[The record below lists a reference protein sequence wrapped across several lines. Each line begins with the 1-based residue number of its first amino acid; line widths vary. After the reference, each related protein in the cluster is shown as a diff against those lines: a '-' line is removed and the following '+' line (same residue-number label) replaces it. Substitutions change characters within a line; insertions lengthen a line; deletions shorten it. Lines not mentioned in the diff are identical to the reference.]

1 MTRTRVAVVFGGRSE
16 EHEVSCLSAASVI
29 EALDPERFEV
39 VAVGIDKGGR
49 WLLLPGPPPAEPGA
63 EALPGIDPAAGEAVA
78 LASGRSG
85 PALAPES
92 GPEIPVDVVFP
103 VLHGPYGEDGT
114 IQGLLEFAGVPYV
127 GAGVLASA
135 LGMDKSISKVVFRA
149 AGLPV
154 VAHEVVGSREW
165 REDPESVYAKA
176 KALGP
181 PLFVKPAALGSSVGI
196 TKVKEEGELDAAL
209 DEALSHGR
217 AALIE
222 KAVDEA
228 REIECSV
235 LGNEDP
241 VASVPGEIIPAGEF
255 YDYRSKYLDEAT
267 RLIVPADLPAEVV
280 EEVQRMAVAAFRAI
294 DCEGMARVDF
304 LLGRDRLYVNEI
316 NTIPGFTSVSM
327 YPRMWEASGLPY
339 RDLVGRLIELAME
352 RHAARAVP

>member
-1 MTRTRVAVVFGGRSE
+1 M
-16 EHEVSCLSAASVI
+16 
-29 EALDPERFEV
+29 
-39 VAVGIDKGGR
+39 
-49 WLLLPGPPPAEPGA
+49 
-63 EALPGIDPAAGEAVA
+63 
-78 LASGRSG
+78 
-85 PALAPES
+85 
-92 GPEIPVDVVFP
+92 
-103 VLHGPYGEDGT
+103 
-114 IQGLLEFAGVPYV
+114 PYV

-222 KAVDEA
+222 KAVNEA